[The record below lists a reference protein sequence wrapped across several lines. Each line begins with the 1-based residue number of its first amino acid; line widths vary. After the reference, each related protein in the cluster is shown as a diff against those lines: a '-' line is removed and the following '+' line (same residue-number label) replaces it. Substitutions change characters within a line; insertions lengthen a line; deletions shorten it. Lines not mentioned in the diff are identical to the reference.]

1 MEFRWFVQT
10 NTTLFLV
17 FTPKPRYE
25 ESFESMDNST
35 FANRWNLDEIES
47 NYQTWLKEP
56 ASLDSRW
63 QIFFEGFQLGYEGNG
78 HQPTR
83 THSDSAEP
91 EVGDYSIEK
100 HARLYGA
107 IYAYRDI
114 GHTQGTF
121 DPLKDEIPENPRL
134 SLDRLGFEPKD
145 LGEVHFTGNYLG
157 GVRMTM
163 KDILDRLKKT
173 YCGNV
178 GVEYL
183 HLQATDKRRWIQSKI
198 EPNDNQPSF
207 SHDEKLRILRKI
219 IQAEEFENF
228 LHTRYVGQKRF
239 SLEGGET
246 LITALDSIFQKCPD
260 EGVEEIVMGM
270 AHRGRLNV
278 LANVM
283 GKSPEFIFREF
294 SENFVPDGAHGSG
307 DVKYHL
313 GYESVRTTS
322 SGQQVV
328 IHLSSNPSHLEAVN
342 GVVEGKARARQR
354 LRGDSDRKR
363 VLPILVHGDAA
374 MAGQGVV
381 AEVFNFSKLPGYRT
395 GGTVHVVVN
404 NQIGFTTD
412 PTDARSSLYCTD
424 VAKIVE
430 APIFHVNGNDPLAVA
445 MVAELALAYR
455 QKFGED
461 VVIDVN
467 CYRKHGHNEADD
479 PAFTQPILYQRI
491 KKMPQVSELLT
502 EKMIKEGDVTLE
514 ESEEIHKRLRRHLD
528 ASLEKVRTVKKS
540 STFEGS
546 VAVHQIAYDFAPVQT
561 AVKKKELEKV
571 AQALTTCPRG
581 FNLNSKIKRQ
591 IETKAKNFKSG
602 RGIDWALAEQLAFGS
617 LMLEGTPV
625 RLSGQDSERGTFSHR
640 HAVWYDSEDRTRYVP
655 LLEME
660 DRQGKFCVYNS
671 LLSEAAVLAFDYGYS
686 LDYPRMLA
694 IWEAQFGDFVNG
706 AQVIIDQ
713 FIMSAEDKWG
723 SVSDLVMLLPHG
735 FEGQGPEHSSARL
748 ERFLQGCAEDNVVVV
763 NLSTPAQYF
772 HALRRQKRKEYA
784 KPLIV
789 MAPKSLLRHKLCV
802 SELKEFTS
810 GGFQEFI
817 TDPTPPKSPSTL
829 VLCSGKVYYD
839 LMEAREVIRSPKAAI
854 VRVEQFYPFHEEKF
868 KEVLGPFAKTK
879 RLVWCQEEPKNMGA
893 WNFLAPL
900 IEESLGRRPEF
911 VGRSAT
917 ASPATGSLTL
927 HKREQSEL
935 IASALGQT
943 IPTSNK

>member
-1 MEFRWFVQT
+1 MK
-10 NTTLFLV
+10 N
-17 FTPKPRYE
+17 P
-25 ESFESMDNST
+25 SFAT
-35 FANRWNLDEIES
+35 RWNVDEIEE
-47 NYQTWLKEP
+47 NYLRWLKAPSEMEP
-56 ASLDSRW
+56 EW
-63 QIFFEGFQLGYEGNG
+63 QYFFEGFHLGYGENSVVVSETQAPAMDAG
-78 HQPTR
+78 H
-83 THSDSAEP
+83 S
-91 EVGDYSIEK
+91 SIEK

-107 IYAYRDI
+107 IYAFRDI
-114 GHTQGTF
+114 GHTQASF
-121 DPLKDEIPENPRL
+121 DPLEPEVEENPRL
-134 SLDRLGFEPKD
+134 SLKRLGFEPSD
-145 LGEVHFTGNYLG
+145 LSEIHFTGNYLG
-157 GVRMTM
+157 GVRMSIGE
-163 KDILDRLKKT
+163 ILDRLKRT
-173 YCGNV
+173 YCENV

-183 HLQATDKRRWIQSKI
+183 HIQATEKRRWIQSRI
-198 EPNDNQPSF
+198 EPTDNRPAF
-207 SHDEKLRILRKI
+207 SHDEKVRILRKI
-219 IQAEEFENF
+219 LQAEEFENF

-239 SLEGGET
+239 SLEGGES

-283 GKSPEFIFREF
+283 GKSHEFIFREF

-322 SGQQVV
+322 NGQQVV
-328 IHLSSNPSHLEAVN
+328 IHLSPNPSHLEAVN

-354 LRGDSDRKR
+354 LRGDSERKR

-404 NQIGFTTD
+404 NQIGFTTS

-424 VAKIVE
+424 VAKAIE
-430 APIFHVNGNDPLAVA
+430 APIFHVNGNDPLSVA
-445 MVAELALAYR
+445 MVAEIALAYR

-479 PAFTQPILYQRI
+479 PAFTQPLLYRKI
-491 KKMPQVSELLT
+491 REMPSISALF
-502 EKMIKEGDVTLE
+502 
-514 ESEEIHKRLRRHLD
+514 SEELVKAGELTKEECGEIQKGLRRHLD
-528 ASLEKVRTVKKS
+528 ASLEKVKTVKKS

-546 VAVHQIAYDFAPVQT
+546 VAVHQIPFDFSPVET
-561 AVKKKELEKV
+561 AVPKKDLDKV
-571 AQALTTCPRG
+571 IMALSTCPEG
-581 FNLNSKIKRQ
+581 FNLNPKIKRQ
-591 IETKAKNFKSG
+591 VDAKAKNYKSG
-602 RGIDWALAEQLAFGS
+602 QGIDWGLAELLAFGS

-640 HAVWYDSEDRTRYVP
+640 HAAWYDSKDRSRYVP
-655 LLEME
+655 LLNME

-686 LDYPRMLA
+686 LDYPSMLA
-694 IWEAQFGDFVNG
+694 IWEAQFGDFANG

-723 SVSDLVMLLPHG
+723 AVSDLVLLLPHG

-748 ERFLQGCAEDNVVVV
+748 ERFLQGCAEDNVVVA

-772 HALRRQKRKEYA
+772 HALRRQKKKEFA
-784 KPLIV
+784 KPLII
-789 MAPKSLLRHKLCV
+789 MSPKSLLRHKQCV
-802 SELKEFTS
+802 SELKELTKATFE
-810 GGFQEFI
+810 EFI
-817 TDPTPPKSPSTL
+817 PDPAPPARPDTL
-829 VLCSGKVYYD
+829 VMCSGKVYYD
-839 LMEAREVIRSPKAAI
+839 LLEAREGIRSPKASI
-854 VRVEQFYPFHEEKF
+854 LRVEQFYPFNNEKF
-868 KEVLGPFAKTK
+868 EALTKPFAKAK
-879 RLVWCQEEPKNMGA
+879 RVVWCQEEPENMGA
-893 WNFLAPL
+893 WSFLAPL
-900 IEESLGRRPEF
+900 LEEGLGRKPEY
-911 VGRSAT
+911 VGRTAT

-927 HKREQSEL
+927 HKMEQAEL
-935 IASALGQT
+935 VAQALGAEMDKE
-943 IPTSNK
+943 TS

>member
-1 MEFRWFVQT
+1 MKKKSE
-10 NTTLFLV
+10 
-17 FTPKPRYE
+17 
-25 ESFESMDNST
+25 
-35 FANRWNLDEIES
+35 
-47 NYQTWLKEP
+47 
-56 ASLDSRW
+56 
-63 QIFFEGFQLGYEGNG
+63 FFE
-78 HQPTR
+78 
-83 THSDSAEP
+83 
-91 EVGDYSIEK
+91 
-100 HARLYGA
+100 
-107 IYAYRDI
+107 
-114 GHTQGTF
+114 
-121 DPLKDEIPENPRL
+121 
-134 SLDRLGFEPKD
+134 
-145 LGEVHFTGNYLG
+145 
-157 GVRMTM
+157 
-163 KDILDRLKKT
+163 
-173 YCGNV
+173 
-178 GVEYL
+178 
-183 HLQATDKRRWIQSKI
+183 
-198 EPNDNQPSF
+198 
-207 SHDEKLRILRKI
+207 KI

-260 EGVEEIVMGM
+260 DGVEEIVIGM

-283 GKSPEFIFREF
+283 GKSHEFIFREF

-328 IHLSSNPSHLEAVN
+328 IHLSPNPSHLEAVN

-354 LRGDSDRKR
+354 LRGDTQRKR
-363 VLPILVHGDAA
+363 VLPILIHGDAA
-374 MAGQGVV
+374 MAGQGIV

-395 GGTVHVVVN
+395 GGTIHIVVN

-424 VAKIVE
+424 VAKAIE

-479 PAFTQPILYQRI
+479 PAFTQPLLYKKIKSMPSISSILSDQLVENGEL
-491 KKMPQVSELLT
+491 KK
-502 EKMIKEGDVTLE
+502 E
-514 ESEEIHKRLRRHLD
+514 ESKEIHQRLRRQLD

-546 VAVHQIAYDFAPVQT
+546 MAIRQIPYDFSPVDT
-561 AVKKKELEKV
+561 SVPLPELKKV
-571 AQALTTCPRG
+571 MQALSSWPEE
-581 FNLNSKIKRQ
+581 FNLNPKIERQ
-591 IETKAKNFKSG
+591 VKQKAESFKSKQ
-602 RGIDWALAEQLAFGS
+602 GIDWGLAEQLAFGS

-640 HAVWYDSEDRTRYVP
+640 HAVWYDSKDRTRYVP
-655 LLEME
+655 LLNME
-660 DRQGKFCVYNS
+660 DRQGQFCVYNS

-686 LDYPRMLA
+686 LDYPSMLA
-694 IWEAQFGDFVNG
+694 IWEAQFGDFANG

-723 SVSDLVMLLPHG
+723 AVSDLVLLLPHG

-748 ERFLQGCAEDNVVVV
+748 ERFLQGCAEDNVVVA

-772 HALRRQKRKEYA
+772 HALRRQKKKEYA
-784 KPLIV
+784 KPMIL
-789 MAPKSLLRHKLCV
+789 MSPKSLLRHKSCISTIKDL
-802 SELKEFTS
+802 TS
-810 GGFQEFI
+810 GEFQDFI
-817 TDPTPPKSPSTL
+817 PDATPARNTDTL
-829 VLCSGKVYYD
+829 ILCSGKVFYD
-839 LMEAREVIRSPKAAI
+839 LIEARESIRTSRSTI
-854 VRVEQFYPFHEEKF
+854 LRVEQFYPFNKSKF
-868 KEVLGPFAKTK
+868 LEIIQPYSNAK
-879 RLVWCQEEPKNMGA
+879 RIVWCQEEPKNMGA
-893 WNFLAPL
+893 WNFLSPIFEDL
-900 IEESLGRRPEF
+900 LNQKVEY
-911 VGRSAT
+911 VGRSST

-927 HKREQSEL
+927 HKREQTEL
-935 IASALGQT
+935 VSNALGQSD
-943 IPTSNK
+943 PQN

>member
-1 MEFRWFVQT
+1 ME
-10 NTTLFLV
+10 NL
-17 FTPKPRYE
+17 
-25 ESFESMDNST
+25 N
-35 FANRWNLDEIES
+35 FATRWNIDEVDA
-47 NYQTWLKEP
+47 NYIKWLKEP
-56 ASLDSRW
+56 SSLDSSWR
-63 QIFFEGFQLGYEGNG
+63 IFFEGFHLGSDRQESPVDHGI
-78 HQPTR
+78 QPETDKK
-83 THSDSAEP
+83 SPLPSNEDA
-91 EVGDYSIEK
+91 IEK

-107 IYAYRDI
+107 IYSYRDI

-121 DPLKDEIPENPRL
+121 DPIKEEVEENPRL
-134 SLDRLGFEPKD
+134 SMARLGFDPAD
-145 LGEVHFTGNYLG
+145 LKEVHFTGNYLG
-157 GVRMTM
+157 GVRMQ
-163 KDILDRLKKT
+163 IGEVFDRLKKT

-183 HLQATDKRRWIQSKI
+183 HLQATEKRRWIQSKI
-198 EPNDNQPSF
+198 EPNDNQPNF

-239 SLEGGET
+239 SLEGGES

-283 GKSPEFIFREF
+283 GKSHEFIFREF

-313 GYESVRTTS
+313 GYESARTTS

-328 IHLSSNPSHLEAVN
+328 IHLSPNPSHLEAVN

-354 LRGDSDRKR
+354 LRGDTERRR
-363 VLPILVHGDAA
+363 VLPILIHGDAA

-424 VAKIVE
+424 VAKIIE

-455 QKFGED
+455 QKFQED
-461 VVIDVN
+461 VVIDIN

-491 KKMPQVSELLT
+491 KQMSPISSILT
-502 EKMIKEGDVTLE
+502 DQLVKDGDLDQKESDD
-514 ESEEIHKRLRRHLD
+514 IHKRLRRQLD
-528 ASLEKVRTVKKS
+528 ATLEKVKTIKKS

-546 VAVHQIAYDFAPVQT
+546 VAIRQIPYDFAPVET
-561 AVKKKELEKV
+561 AVARKDLEKV
-571 AQALTTCPRG
+571 AGALTHFPDG
-581 FNLNSKIKRQ
+581 FNLNPKIKRQ

-602 RGIDWALAEQLAFGS
+602 RGIDWAMAEQLAFGS
-617 LMLEGTPV
+617 LLLEGTAV

-640 HAVWYDSEDRTRYVP
+640 HAAWYDSKDRTRYVP

-660 DRQGKFCVYNS
+660 DRKGKFCVYNS

-686 LDYPRMLA
+686 LDYPSMLS

-713 FIMSAEDKWG
+713 FIMSGEDKWG
-723 SVSDLVMLLPHG
+723 AVSDLVLLLPHG

-748 ERFLQGCAEDNVVVV
+748 ERFLQGCAEDNVTVA
-763 NLSTPAQYF
+763 NISTPAQYF
-772 HALRRQKRKEYA
+772 HALRRQKIKEYA

-802 SELKEFTS
+802 SDLKDFTH
-810 GGFQEFI
+810 GKFEEFI
-817 TDPTPPKSPSTL
+817 PDPTPPKSPHTL

-839 LMEAREVIRSPKAAI
+839 LLEAREAIRSPKASI
-854 VRVEQFYPFHEEKF
+854 MRVEQFYPFHADKF
-868 KEVLGPFAKTK
+868 RDLLKPYAKVK
-879 RLVWCQEEPKNMGA
+879 RLVWCQEEPQNMGA
-893 WNFLAPL
+893 WSFLFPI
-900 IEESLGRRPEF
+900 IEEVIGRRPDF
-911 VGRSAT
+911 VGRKAT

-927 HKREQSEL
+927 HKREQAEL
-935 IASALGQT
+935 IADALGEASVQS
-943 IPTSNK
+943 I

>member
-1 MEFRWFVQT
+1 ME
-10 NTTLFLV
+10 
-17 FTPKPRYE
+17 
-25 ESFESMDNST
+25 NSN
-35 FANRWNLDEIES
+35 FATRWNIDEVES
-47 NYQTWLKEP
+47 NYLKWLKEP
-56 ASLDSRW
+56 SSLDASWRT
-63 QIFFEGFQLGYEGNG
+63 FFEGFHLGSDGTASNE
-78 HQPTR
+78 QSLTTE
-83 THSDSAEP
+83 THESLVQTANNNDA
-91 EVGDYSIEK
+91 IEK

-107 IYAYRDI
+107 IYSFRDI

-121 DPLKDEIPENPRL
+121 DPLKEKVEGNPRL
-134 SLDRLGFEPKD
+134 SLDRLGLDPSD
-145 LGEVHFTGNYLG
+145 LNEVHFTGNYLG
-157 GVRMTM
+157 GVRM
-163 KDILDRLKKT
+163 KIGEIFDRLKKT

-183 HLQATDKRRWIQSKI
+183 HLQATEKRRWIQSKI
-198 EPNDNQPSF
+198 EPNDNQPDF
-207 SHDEKLRILRKI
+207 PHDEKLRILRKI
-219 IQAEEFENF
+219 MQAEEFENF

-239 SLEGGET
+239 SLEGGES

-260 EGVEEIVMGM
+260 EGVEEMVMGM

-283 GKSPEFIFREF
+283 GKSHEFIFREF

-322 SGQQVV
+322 NGQQVV
-328 IHLSSNPSHLEAVN
+328 IHLSPNPSHLEAVN
-342 GVVEGKARARQR
+342 GVVEGKTRARQR
-354 LRGDSDRKR
+354 LRGDAQRKR
-363 VLPILVHGDAA
+363 VLPILIHGDAA

-395 GGTVHVVVN
+395 GGTIHVVVN

-424 VAKIVE
+424 VAKIIE

-455 QKFGED
+455 QKFQED

-479 PAFTQPILYQRI
+479 PAFTQPILYKRI
-491 KKMPQVSELLT
+491 KQLPSISSVLTDQLVADGELD
-502 EKMIKEGDVTLE
+502 KKESD
-514 ESEEIHKRLRRHLD
+514 EIHQRLRRQLD
-528 ASLEKVRTVKKS
+528 ASLEKVRTIKKS

-546 VAVHQIAYDFAPVQT
+546 VAIHQIPYDFSPVDT
-561 AVKKKELEKV
+561 SVPKKELEKV
-571 AQALTTCPRG
+571 ADALTKFPKN
-581 FNLNSKIKRQ
+581 FNLNPKIKRQ
-591 IETKAKNFKSG
+591 IEAKSKNFKSG
-602 RGIDWALAEQLAFGS
+602 RGIDWAMAEQLAFGS

-640 HAVWYDSEDRTRYVP
+640 HAAWYDSIDRTRYVP

-660 DRQGKFCVYNS
+660 DRKGKFCVYNS

-686 LDYPRMLA
+686 LDYPSMLS

-713 FIMSAEDKWG
+713 FIMSGEDKWG
-723 SVSDLVMLLPHG
+723 AVSDLVLLLPHG

-748 ERFLQGCAEDNVVVV
+748 ERFLQGCAEDNVVVA
-763 NLSTPAQYF
+763 NITTPAQYF
-772 HALRRQKRKEYA
+772 HALRRQKRKEFA

-789 MAPKSLLRHKLCV
+789 MAPKSLLRHKSCV
-802 SELKEFTS
+802 SDLKEFTNA
-810 GGFQEFI
+810 GFEEFI
-817 TDPTPPKSPSTL
+817 PDPTPPKSPNTL

-839 LMEAREVIRSPKAAI
+839 LVEAREAIRTPKASI
-854 VRVEQFYPFHEEKF
+854 MRVEQFYPFNKEKF
-868 KEVLGPFAKTK
+868 TEMLKSFAKVK
-879 RLVWCQEEPKNMGA
+879 RLVWCQEEPQNMGA
-893 WNFLAPL
+893 WSFLAPV
-900 IEESLGRRPEF
+900 IEEAIGRRPEY
-911 VGRSAT
+911 VGRAST

-927 HKREQSEL
+927 HKREQAAL
-935 IASALGQT
+935 VANALGEPSLNIQ
-943 IPTSNK
+943 K

>member
-1 MEFRWFVQT
+1 MIK
-10 NTTLFLV
+10 N
-17 FTPKPRYE
+17 P
-25 ESFESMDNST
+25 T
-35 FANRWNLDEIES
+35 FASRWNVDEIDRQ
-47 NYQTWLKEP
+47 YALW
-56 ASLDSRW
+56 LDSPSSVSTEW
-63 QIFFEGFQLGYEGNG
+63 QYFFEGFHLGSEHDGL
-78 HQPTR
+78 PDR
-83 THSDSAEP
+83 DDAPSPIASPDR
-91 EVGDYSIEK
+91 EVGEK

-107 IYAYRDI
+107 IYSFRDI

-121 DPLKDEIPENPRL
+121 DPLSDEIKENPRL
-134 SLDRLGFEPKD
+134 SLERLGFDPND
-145 LGEVHFTGNYLG
+145 LNEVHFTGNYLG
-157 GVRMTM
+157 GVRMSIGE
-163 KDILDRLKKT
+163 ILDRLKKT
-173 YCGNV
+173 YCGNI

-183 HLQATDKRRWIQSKI
+183 HLQTTEKRRWIQSKI
-198 EPNDNQPSF
+198 EPKMNVPSF
-207 SHDEKLRILRKI
+207 NHDEKLRILRKI

-283 GKSPEFIFREF
+283 GKSHEFIFREF

-328 IHLSSNPSHLEAVN
+328 IHLSPNPSHLEAVN
-342 GVVEGKARARQR
+342 GVVEGKVRARQR
-354 LRGDSDRKR
+354 LRGDKDRSR
-363 VLPILVHGDAA
+363 VLPILIHGDAA

-381 AEVFNFSKLPGYRT
+381 SEVFNFSKLPGYRT

-412 PTDARSSLYCTD
+412 PTEARSSLYCTD
-424 VAKIVE
+424 VAKVIE

-445 MVAELALAYR
+445 MVAEIALEYR
-455 QKFGED
+455 QKFRED

-479 PAFTQPILYQRI
+479 PAFTQPLLYKKI
-491 KKMPQVSELLT
+491 KAMPGISNVFSKELVSA
-502 EKMIKEGDVTLE
+502 GDLNQE
-514 ESEEIHKRLRRHLD
+514 ECDEIHKRLRRHLD
-528 ASLEKVRTVKKS
+528 ASLEKVKTVKKS

-546 VAVHQIAYDFAPVQT
+546 VAVKQIPYDFTPVST
-561 AVKKKELEKV
+561 AVEKKDLEKV
-571 AQALTTCPRG
+571 VRALSTCPEG
-581 FNLNSKIKRQ
+581 FNLNPKIKRQ
-591 IETKAKNFKSG
+591 VDAKAKNFKSG
-602 RGIDWALAEQLAFGS
+602 LGIDWGFAELLAFGS
-617 LMLEGTPV
+617 LMLDGTPI

-640 HAVWYDSEDRTRYVP
+640 HAVWYDSKDRTRYVP
-655 LLEME
+655 LLNME
-660 DRQGKFCVYNS
+660 DRQGQFCVYNS

-686 LDYPRMLA
+686 LDYPSMLS

-723 SVSDLVMLLPHG
+723 AVSDIVLLLPHG

-748 ERFLQGCAEDNVVVV
+748 ERFLQGCAEDNIVVA

-772 HALRRQKRKEYA
+772 HALRRQKKKEYA
-784 KPLIV
+784 KPLVI
-789 MAPKSLLRHKLCV
+789 MAPKSLLRNKLCI
-802 SELKEFTS
+802 SEVKDLVKGSFEEFLP
-810 GGFQEFI
+810 
-817 TDPTPPKSPSTL
+817 DPTPAKKTENL
-829 VLCSGKVYYD
+829 ILCSGKVYYD
-839 LMEAREVIRSPKAAI
+839 LLEAREGIRNSKSTI
-854 VRVEQFYPFHEEKF
+854 IRVEQFYPFDKAKF
-868 KEVLGPFAKTK
+868 QEVVAPYAKAK
-879 RLVWCQEEPKNMGA
+879 RIVWCQEEPYNMGA
-893 WNFLAPL
+893 WNFLFP
-900 IEESLGRRPEF
+900 IFEEMLGRRPYF
-911 VGRSAT
+911 AGRTAT

-927 HKREQSEL
+927 HKIEQ
-935 IASALGQT
+935 AALVADALDQT
-943 IPTSNK
+943 QTPHT

>member
-1 MEFRWFVQT
+1 MQIG
-10 NTTLFLV
+10 
-17 FTPKPRYE
+17 
-25 ESFESMDNST
+25 
-35 FANRWNLDEIES
+35 EI
-47 NYQTWLKEP
+47 
-56 ASLDSRW
+56 
-63 QIFFEGFQLGYEGNG
+63 F
-78 HQPTR
+78 
-83 THSDSAEP
+83 
-91 EVGDYSIEK
+91 
-100 HARLYGA
+100 
-107 IYAYRDI
+107 
-114 GHTQGTF
+114 
-121 DPLKDEIPENPRL
+121 
-134 SLDRLGFEPKD
+134 
-145 LGEVHFTGNYLG
+145 
-157 GVRMTM
+157 
-163 KDILDRLKKT
+163 DRLKKT

-183 HLQATDKRRWIQSKI
+183 HLQATEKRRWIQSKI
-198 EPNDNQPSF
+198 EPNNNQPNF

-239 SLEGGET
+239 SLEGGES

-283 GKSPEFIFREF
+283 GKSHEFIFREF

-313 GYESVRTTS
+313 GYESARTTS

-328 IHLSSNPSHLEAVN
+328 IHLSPNPSHLEAVN

-354 LRGDSDRKR
+354 LRGDVERRR
-363 VLPILVHGDAA
+363 VLPILIHGDAA

-424 VAKIVE
+424 VAKIIE

-455 QKFGED
+455 QKFQED
-461 VVIDVN
+461 VVIDIN

-479 PAFTQPILYQRI
+479 PAFTQPILYKRI
-491 KKMPQVSELLT
+491 KQMSPISSILADQLVKDGDLDQ
-502 EKMIKEGDVTLE
+502 KESD
-514 ESEEIHKRLRRHLD
+514 EIHKQLRRQLD
-528 ASLEKVRTVKKS
+528 ATLEKVKTIKKS

-546 VAVHQIAYDFAPVQT
+546 VAIRQIPYDFAPVET
-561 AVKKKELEKV
+561 AVAKKDLDKV
-571 AQALTTCPRG
+571 AGALTHFPDG
-581 FNLNSKIKRQ
+581 FNLNPKIKRQ

-602 RGIDWALAEQLAFGS
+602 RGIDWAMAEQLAFGS
-617 LMLEGTPV
+617 LLLEGTAV

-640 HAVWYDSEDRTRYVP
+640 HAAWYDSKDRTRYVP

-660 DRQGKFCVYNS
+660 DRKGKFCVYNS

-686 LDYPRMLA
+686 LDYPSMLS

-713 FIMSAEDKWG
+713 FIMSGEDKWG
-723 SVSDLVMLLPHG
+723 AVSDLVLLLPHG

-748 ERFLQGCAEDNVVVV
+748 ERFLQGCAEDNVTVA
-763 NLSTPAQYF
+763 NISTPAQYF
-772 HALRRQKRKEYA
+772 HALRRQKIKEYA

-802 SELKEFTS
+802 SELKEFTH
-810 GGFQEFI
+810 GKFEEFI
-817 TDPTPPKSPSTL
+817 PDPTPPKSPHTL

-839 LMEAREVIRSPKAAI
+839 LLEAREAIRSPKASI
-854 VRVEQFYPFHEEKF
+854 MRVEQFYPFHADKF
-868 KEVLGPFAKTK
+868 AI
-879 RLVWCQEEPKNMGA
+879 C
-893 WNFLAPL
+893 
-900 IEESLGRRPEF
+900 S
-911 VGRSAT
+911 
-917 ASPATGSLTL
+917 SPMP
-927 HKREQSEL
+927 R
-935 IASALGQT
+935 
-943 IPTSNK
+943 

>member
-1 MEFRWFVQT
+1 M
-10 NTTLFLV
+10 NN
-17 FTPKPRYE
+17 P
-25 ESFESMDNST
+25 SFAT
-35 FANRWNLDEIES
+35 RWNVDEIES
-47 NYQTWLKEP
+47 NYLKWLKAPSE
-56 ASLDSRW
+56 LDPNW
-63 QIFFEGFQLGYEGNG
+63 QYFFEGFHLGSENG
-78 HQPTR
+78 SGAVPAETVPSVNA
-83 THSDSAEP
+83 SDS
-91 EVGDYSIEK
+91 GIEK

-107 IYAYRDI
+107 IYAFRDI

-121 DPLKDEIPENPRL
+121 DPLESEIKGNPRL
-134 SLDRLGFEPKD
+134 SLKRLGFDTSDMTEI
-145 LGEVHFTGNYLG
+145 HFTGNYLG
-157 GVRMTM
+157 GVRMSVGEVF
-163 KDILDRLKKT
+163 DRLKRT

-183 HLQATDKRRWIQSKI
+183 HIQETEKRRWIQSKI
-198 EPNDNQPSF
+198 EPNDNLPSF
-207 SHDEKLRILRKI
+207 SRDEKLRILNKI
-219 IQAEEFENF
+219 VQAEEFENF

-246 LITALDSIFQKCPD
+246 LITALDSIFQKAPD

-283 GKSPEFIFREF
+283 GKSHEFIFREF

-328 IHLSSNPSHLEAVN
+328 IHLSPNPSHLEAVN
-342 GVVEGKARARQR
+342 GVVEGKTRARQR
-354 LRGDSDRKR
+354 LRGDKERKR

-424 VAKIVE
+424 VAKAIGS
-430 APIFHVNGNDPLAVA
+430 PIFHVNGNDPLAVA
-445 MVAELALAYR
+445 MVAETALAYR

-479 PAFTQPILYQRI
+479 PAFTQPILYR
-491 KKMPQVSELLT
+491 K
-502 EKMIKEGDVTLE
+502 IKEMPCISDILSKKLVKEGELNKE
-514 ESEEIHKRLRRHLD
+514 ESVEIHQRLRRQLD
-528 ASLEKVRTVKKS
+528 ASLEKVKTVKKS

-546 VAVHQIAYDFAPVQT
+546 VAVKQIPYDFTDVET
-561 AVKKKELEKV
+561 AVPRKDLDKV
-571 AQALTTCPRG
+571 LKALSTCPEN
-581 FNLNSKIKRQ
+581 FNLNHKIKRQ
-591 IETKAKNFKSG
+591 VDAKAKNYKAG
-602 RGIDWALAEQLAFGS
+602 QGIDWGLAELLAFGS

-640 HAVWYDSEDRTRYVP
+640 HAAWYDSDDRTRYVP
-655 LLEME
+655 LLNME
-660 DRQGKFCVYNS
+660 DRQGQFCVYNS

-686 LDYPRMLA
+686 LDYPSMLA
-694 IWEAQFGDFVNG
+694 IWEAQFGDFANG

-723 SVSDLVMLLPHG
+723 AVSDLVLLLPHG

-748 ERFLQGCAEDNVVVV
+748 ERFLQGCAEDNVVVG
-763 NLSTPAQYF
+763 NLTTPAQYF
-772 HALRRQKRKEYA
+772 HALRRQKKKEFA
-784 KPLIV
+784 KPLIL
-789 MAPKSLLRHKLCV
+789 MAPKSLLRHKSCV
-802 SELKEFTS
+802 SELKELTKGRFE
-810 GGFQEFI
+810 EFLPDPVPATR
-817 TDPTPPKSPSTL
+817 TDTL

-839 LMEAREVIRSPKAAI
+839 LIEAREAIRTPKASI
-854 VRVEQFYPFHEEKF
+854 IRVEQFYPFNKEKF
-868 KEVLGPFAKTK
+868 AKVIEPYAK
-879 RLVWCQEEPKNMGA
+879 AKKVVWCQEEPENMGA
-893 WNFLAPL
+893 WPFLAPL
-900 IEESLGRRPEF
+900 LEDCLGRKPVY
-911 VGRSAT
+911 VGRTAT

-927 HKREQSEL
+927 HKKEQ
-935 IASALGQT
+935 ASLVADALG
-943 IPTSNK
+943 IPSKEDS

>member
-1 MEFRWFVQT
+1 ME
-10 NTTLFLV
+10 NL
-17 FTPKPRYE
+17 
-25 ESFESMDNST
+25 N
-35 FANRWNLDEIES
+35 FATRWNIDEVES
-47 NYQTWLKEP
+47 NYLKWLKEP
-56 ASLDSRW
+56 SSLDANWRV
-63 QIFFEGFQLGYEGNG
+63 FFEGFHLG
-78 HQPTR
+78 
-83 THSDSAEP
+83 SDGTGSPAISESH
-91 EVGDYSIEK
+91 ESHEHTTESSISDNAIEK

-107 IYAYRDI
+107 IYSFRDI
-114 GHTQGTF
+114 GHTQATF
-121 DPLKDEIPENPRL
+121 DPLKEKIDENPRL
-134 SLDRLGFEPKD
+134 TLERLGFEASD
-145 LGEVHFTGNYLG
+145 LDEVHFTGNYLG
-157 GVRMTM
+157 GVRM
-163 KDILDRLKKT
+163 KVGEIFNRLKRT

-183 HLQATDKRRWIQSKI
+183 HLQSTEKRRWIQSKI
-198 EPNDNQPSF
+198 EPNDNQPAF
-207 SHDEKLRILRKI
+207 PHEEKLRILRKI

-239 SLEGGET
+239 SLEGGES

-283 GKSPEFIFREF
+283 GKSHEFIFREF

-328 IHLSSNPSHLEAVN
+328 IHLSPNPSHLEAVN

-354 LRGDSDRKR
+354 LRGDAERRR
-363 VLPILVHGDAA
+363 VLPILIHGDAA

-424 VAKIVE
+424 VAKIIE

-445 MVAELALAYR
+445 MVAELALSYR
-455 QKFGED
+455 QKFQED

-479 PAFTQPILYQRI
+479 PAFTQPILYHRI
-491 KKMPQVSELLT
+491 KQMSSISNILADQLVKD
-502 EKMIKEGDVTLE
+502 GDLNRE
-514 ESEEIHKRLRRHLD
+514 ESDEIHKRLRRQLD

-540 STFEGS
+540 STFDGS
-546 VAVHQIAYDFAPVQT
+546 VAIHQIPFDFAPVET
-561 AVKKKELEKV
+561 AVSKKELEKV
-571 AQALTTCPRG
+571 ARALTNFPDG
-581 FNLNSKIKRQ
+581 FNLNPKIKRQ
-591 IETKAKNFKSG
+591 IEGKAKNFKSG
-602 RGIDWALAEQLAFGS
+602 RGIDWGMAEQLAFGS

-640 HAVWYDSEDRTRYVP
+640 HTAWYDSKDRTRYVP

-660 DRQGKFCVYNS
+660 DRKGKFCVYNS

-686 LDYPRMLA
+686 LDYPSMLA
-694 IWEAQFGDFVNG
+694 IWEAQFGDFANG

-713 FIMSAEDKWG
+713 FIMSGEDKWG
-723 SVSDLVMLLPHG
+723 AVSDLVLLLPHG

-748 ERFLQGCAEDNVVVV
+748 ERFLQGCAEDNVVVA

-772 HALRRQKRKEYA
+772 HALRRQKRKEFA

-802 SELKEFTS
+802 SELKEFTD
-810 GGFQEFI
+810 GFFEEFI
-817 TDPTPPKSPSTL
+817 PDPTPPKNPHTL

-839 LMEAREVIRSPKAAI
+839 LIEAREAIRTPKASI
-854 VRVEQFYPFHEEKF
+854 VRVEQFYPFNADKF
-868 KEVLGPFAKTK
+868 REILKPFSKVK

-893 WNFLAPL
+893 WSFLAPV
-900 IEESLGRRPEF
+900 IEEAIGKKPDYAGRTP
-911 VGRSAT
+911 T

-927 HKREQSEL
+927 HKREQLAL
-935 IASALGQT
+935 IADALGEPSLQVK
-943 IPTSNK
+943 N

>member
-1 MEFRWFVQT
+1 
-10 NTTLFLV
+10 
-17 FTPKPRYE
+17 
-25 ESFESMDNST
+25 MDNPK
-35 FANRWNLDEIES
+35 FATRWNLDQIES
-47 NYQTWLKEP
+47 NYDKWLLSP
-56 ASLDSRW
+56 SSVDSNW
-63 QIFFEGFQLGYEGNG
+63 QYFFEGFHLGNNG
-78 HQPTR
+78 DTMLSKPSR
-83 THSDSAEP
+83 ESNESP
-91 EVGDYSIEK
+91 EDSIEK

-107 IYAYRDI
+107 IYAFRDI
-114 GHTQGTF
+114 GHTQGRF
-121 DPLKDEIPENPRL
+121 DPLRSEIEENPRL
-134 SLDRLGFEPKD
+134 SMERLGFNSSDMDEI
-145 LGEVHFTGNYLG
+145 HFTGNYLG
-157 GVRMTM
+157 GMR
-163 KDILDRLKKT
+163 ISIGEIFDRLKTT

-183 HLQATDKRRWIQSKI
+183 HIQATDKRRWIQSKI
-198 EPNDNQPSF
+198 EPTLNQPSF

-219 IQAEEFENF
+219 VQAEEFENF

-283 GKSPEFIFREF
+283 GKSHEFIFREF

-313 GYESVRTTS
+313 GYESIRTTS

-328 IHLSSNPSHLEAVN
+328 IHLSPNPSHLEAVN

-354 LRGDSDRKR
+354 LRGDSERKR
-363 VLPILVHGDAA
+363 VLPILVHGDAS

-381 AEVFNFSKLPGYRT
+381 AEVFNFSKLAGYRT

-412 PTDARSSLYCTD
+412 PTEARSSLYCTD
-424 VAKIVE
+424 VAKAIE

-455 QKFGED
+455 QKFSED
-461 VVIDVN
+461 VVIDIN

-479 PAFTQPILYQRI
+479 PAFTQPLLYQKI
-491 KKMPQVSELLT
+491 KAMPSISSILSDRLVKDGEL
-502 EKMIKEGDVTLE
+502 KQE
-514 ESEEIHKRLRRHLD
+514 ESDEIHQRLRRHLD

-546 VAVHQIAYDFAPVQT
+546 MAVHQIPYDFSKVDT
-561 AVKKKELEKV
+561 AVPKKELEKV
-571 AQALTTCPRG
+571 MRALSTWPND
-581 FNLNSKIKRQ
+581 FNLNPKIKRQ
-591 IETKAKNFKSG
+591 VENKAKSFKAG
-602 RGIDWALAEQLAFGS
+602 HGIEWGLAEQLAFGS

-640 HAVWYDSEDRTRYVP
+640 HAAWYDFKDRTRYVP
-655 LLEME
+655 LLNME
-660 DRQGKFCVYNS
+660 DRQGQFCVYNS

-686 LDYPRMLA
+686 LDYPSMLS
-694 IWEAQFGDFVNG
+694 IWEAQFGDFANG

-723 SVSDLVMLLPHG
+723 AVSDLVMLLPHG

-748 ERFLQGCAEDNVVVV
+748 ERFLQGCAEDNAVVA
-763 NLSTPAQYF
+763 NLTTPAQYF
-772 HALRRQKRKEYA
+772 HALRRQKKKEYA
-784 KPLIV
+784 KPLVI
-789 MAPKSLLRHKLCV
+789 MSPKSLLRHKSCV
-802 SELKEFTS
+802 SELKDFTNSSFEEFLL
-810 GGFQEFI
+810 
-817 TDPTPPKSPSTL
+817 DPAPPKKVETL
-829 VLCSGKVYYD
+829 VLCSGKIYYD
-839 LMEAREVIRSPKAAI
+839 LIETRESYRSPKASI
-854 VRVEQFYPFHEEKF
+854 MRIEQFYPFNREKF
-868 KEVLGPFAKTK
+868 TSLILPFEKTK
-879 RLVWCQEEPKNMGA
+879 RIVWCQEEPKNMGA
-893 WNFLAPL
+893 WSFLSPL
-900 IEESLGRRPEF
+900 LEESFGRRIEF
-911 VGRSAT
+911 IGRTAT

-927 HKREQSEL
+927 HKREQAE
-935 IASALGQT
+935 IITQALGQSNS
-943 IPTSNK
+943 PTKR

>member
-1 MEFRWFVQT
+1 ME
-10 NTTLFLV
+10 NL
-17 FTPKPRYE
+17 
-25 ESFESMDNST
+25 N
-35 FANRWNLDEIES
+35 FATRWNIDEVES
-47 NYQTWLKEP
+47 NYLKWLKEP
-56 ASLDSRW
+56 SSLDPTWRV
-63 QIFFEGFQLGYEGNG
+63 FFEGFHLGADGAGN
-78 HQPTR
+78 HNISTTPAKVETPAQTA
-83 THSDSAEP
+83 TNHDA
-91 EVGDYSIEK
+91 IEK

-107 IYAYRDI
+107 IYSFRDI

-121 DPLKDEIPENPRL
+121 DPLKVEVEENPRL
-134 SLDRLGFEPKD
+134 SLDRLGFEKAD
-145 LGEVHFTGNYLG
+145 LEEVHFTGNYLG
-157 GVRMTM
+157 GARM
-163 KDILDRLKKT
+163 KVGEILERLKKT

-183 HLQATDKRRWIQSKI
+183 HLQATEKRRWIQSKI
-198 EPNDNQPSF
+198 EPNDNQPDF
-207 SHDEKLRILRKI
+207 PHDEKLRILRKI

-239 SLEGGET
+239 SLEGGES

-283 GKSPEFIFREF
+283 GKSHEFIFREF

-322 SGQQVV
+322 NGQQVV
-328 IHLSSNPSHLEAVN
+328 IHLSPNPSHLEAVN
-342 GVVEGKARARQR
+342 GVVEGKTRARQR
-354 LRGDSDRKR
+354 LRGDAERRR
-363 VLPILVHGDAA
+363 VLPILIHGDAA

-395 GGTVHVVVN
+395 GGTIHVVVN

-424 VAKIVE
+424 VAKIIE

-455 QKFGED
+455 QKFQED

-479 PAFTQPILYQRI
+479 PAFTQPILYHRI
-491 KKMPQVSELLT
+491 KQMPSISSVLSNQLVGDGEL
-502 EKMIKEGDVTLE
+502 EKQ
-514 ESEEIHKRLRRHLD
+514 ESEEIHKRLRRQLD
-528 ASLEKVRTVKKS
+528 ATLEKVRTIKKS
-540 STFEGS
+540 STFDGS
-546 VAVHQIAYDFAPVQT
+546 VAIHQIPYDFSSVET
-561 AVKKKELEKV
+561 AVPKKELEKV
-571 AQALTTCPRG
+571 AHALTRFPDN
-581 FNLNSKIKRQ
+581 FNLNPKIKRQ
-591 IETKAKNFKSG
+591 IEAKAKNFKSG
-602 RGIDWALAEQLAFGS
+602 RGIDWAMAEQLAFGS

-640 HAVWYDSEDRTRYVP
+640 HAAWYDSKDRRRYVP

-660 DRQGKFCVYNS
+660 DRKGKFCVYNS

-686 LDYPRMLA
+686 LDYPRMLS

-713 FIMSAEDKWG
+713 FIMSGEDKWG
-723 SVSDLVMLLPHG
+723 AVSDLVLLLPHG

-748 ERFLQGCAEDNVVVV
+748 ERFLQGCAEDNVVVA
-763 NLSTPAQYF
+763 NITTPAQYF
-772 HALRRQKRKEYA
+772 HALRRQKRKEFA

-789 MAPKSLLRHKLCV
+789 MAPKSLLRHKSCV
-802 SELKEFTS
+802 SDLKEFTNA
-810 GGFQEFI
+810 GFEEFI
-817 TDPTPPKSPSTL
+817 PDPTPPKSPNTL

-839 LMEAREVIRSPKAAI
+839 LLEGREAIRSPKAS
-854 VRVEQFYPFHEEKF
+854 VLRVEQFYPFNAEKF
-868 KEVLGPFAKTK
+868 RQLLKPHSKVK
-879 RLVWCQEEPKNMGA
+879 RLVWCQEEPQNMGA
-893 WNFLAPL
+893 WSFLAPL
-900 IEESLGRRPEF
+900 IEGVIGRKPEY
-911 VGRSAT
+911 VGRTST

-927 HKREQSEL
+927 HKREQAEL
-935 IASALGQT
+935 VANALGEPSLQVE
-943 IPTSNK
+943 K

>member
-1 MEFRWFVQT
+1 ME
-10 NTTLFLV
+10 NL
-17 FTPKPRYE
+17 
-25 ESFESMDNST
+25 N
-35 FANRWNLDEIES
+35 FATRWNVDEVES
-47 NYQTWLKEP
+47 NYLKWLKEP
-56 ASLDSRW
+56 SSLDPTWRV
-63 QIFFEGFQLGYEGNG
+63 FFEGFHLGADGAGN
-78 HQPTR
+78 HNISTTPAKVETPAQTA
-83 THSDSAEP
+83 TNHDA
-91 EVGDYSIEK
+91 IEK

-107 IYAYRDI
+107 IYSFRDI

-121 DPLKDEIPENPRL
+121 DPLKVEVEENPRL
-134 SLDRLGFEPKD
+134 SLDRLGFEKAD
-145 LGEVHFTGNYLG
+145 LEEVHFTGNYLG
-157 GVRMTM
+157 GARM
-163 KDILDRLKKT
+163 KVGEILERLKKT

-183 HLQATDKRRWIQSKI
+183 HLQATEKRRWIQSKI
-198 EPNDNQPSF
+198 EPNDNQPDF
-207 SHDEKLRILRKI
+207 PHDEKLRILRKI

-239 SLEGGET
+239 SLEGGES

-283 GKSPEFIFREF
+283 GKSHEFIFREF

-322 SGQQVV
+322 NGQQVV
-328 IHLSSNPSHLEAVN
+328 IHLSPNPSHLEAVN
-342 GVVEGKARARQR
+342 GVVEGKTRARQR
-354 LRGDSDRKR
+354 LRGDAERRR
-363 VLPILVHGDAA
+363 VLPILIHGDAA

-395 GGTVHVVVN
+395 GGTIHVVVN

-424 VAKIVE
+424 VAKIIE

-455 QKFGED
+455 QKFQED

-479 PAFTQPILYQRI
+479 PAFTQPILYHRI
-491 KKMPQVSELLT
+491 KQMPSISSVLSNQLVGDGEL
-502 EKMIKEGDVTLE
+502 EKQ
-514 ESEEIHKRLRRHLD
+514 ESEEIHKRLRRQLD
-528 ASLEKVRTVKKS
+528 ATLEKVRTIKKS
-540 STFEGS
+540 STFDGS
-546 VAVHQIAYDFAPVQT
+546 VAIHQIPYDFSSVET
-561 AVKKKELEKV
+561 AVPKKELEKV
-571 AQALTTCPRG
+571 AHALTRFPDN
-581 FNLNSKIKRQ
+581 FNLNPKIKRQ
-591 IETKAKNFKSG
+591 IEAKAKNFKSG
-602 RGIDWALAEQLAFGS
+602 RGIDWAMAEQLAFGS

-640 HAVWYDSEDRTRYVP
+640 HAAWYDSKDRRRYVP

-660 DRQGKFCVYNS
+660 DRKGKFCVYNS

-686 LDYPRMLA
+686 LDYPRMLS

-713 FIMSAEDKWG
+713 FIMSGEDKWG
-723 SVSDLVMLLPHG
+723 AVSDLVLLLPHG

-748 ERFLQGCAEDNVVVV
+748 ERFLQGCAEDNVVVA
-763 NLSTPAQYF
+763 NITTPAQYF
-772 HALRRQKRKEYA
+772 HALRRQKRKEFA

-789 MAPKSLLRHKLCV
+789 MAPKSLLRHKSCV
-802 SELKEFTS
+802 SDLKEFTNA
-810 GGFQEFI
+810 GFEEFI
-817 TDPTPPKSPSTL
+817 PDPTPPKSPNTL

-839 LMEAREVIRSPKAAI
+839 LLEGREAIRSPKAS
-854 VRVEQFYPFHEEKF
+854 VLRVEQFYPFNAEKF
-868 KEVLGPFAKTK
+868 RQLLKPHSKVK
-879 RLVWCQEEPKNMGA
+879 RLVWCQEEPQNMGA
-893 WNFLAPL
+893 WSFLAPL
-900 IEESLGRRPEF
+900 IEGVIGRKPEY
-911 VGRSAT
+911 VGRTST

-927 HKREQSEL
+927 HKREQAEL
-935 IASALGQT
+935 VANALGEPSLQVE
-943 IPTSNK
+943 K

>member
-1 MEFRWFVQT
+1 ME
-10 NTTLFLV
+10 
-17 FTPKPRYE
+17 
-25 ESFESMDNST
+25 NSN
-35 FANRWNLDEIES
+35 FATRWNIDEVES
-47 NYQTWLKEP
+47 NYLKWLKEP
-56 ASLDSRW
+56 QTMDANWRL
-63 QIFFEGFQLGYEGNG
+63 FFEGFHLGA
-78 HQPTR
+78 
-83 THSDSAEP
+83 DSQNNESIS
-91 EVGDYSIEK
+91 EVSSFEKSSVEVVDRNDAVEK

-107 IYAYRDI
+107 IYSYRDI

-121 DPLKDEIPENPRL
+121 DPLKEEIVENPRL
-134 SLDRLGFEPKD
+134 SLERLGLDSTDME
-145 LGEVHFTGNYLG
+145 EIHFTGNYLG
-157 GVRMTM
+157 GLRM
-163 KDILDRLKKT
+163 KVGEILERLRKT

-183 HLQATDKRRWIQSKI
+183 HLQATEKRRWIQSKI
-198 EPNDNQPSF
+198 EPNDNQPNF
-207 SHDEKLRILRKI
+207 PHEEKLRILRKI

-239 SLEGGET
+239 SLEGGES

-283 GKSPEFIFREF
+283 GKSHEFIFREF

-322 SGQQVV
+322 SGQQVM
-328 IHLSSNPSHLEAVN
+328 IHLSPNPSHLEAVN

-354 LRGDSDRKR
+354 LRGDSERRR
-363 VLPILVHGDAA
+363 VLPVLIHGDAA

-395 GGTVHVVVN
+395 GGTIHVVVN

-424 VAKIVE
+424 VAKIIE
-430 APIFHVNGNDPLAVA
+430 APIFHVNGNDPMSVA
-445 MVAELALAYR
+445 MVAELALEYR
-455 QKFGED
+455 QKFQED
-461 VVIDVN
+461 VVIDIN

-479 PAFTQPILYQRI
+479 PAFTQPILYQKI
-491 KKMPQVSELLT
+491 KQMPSISATLSDQLVKGGELD
-502 EKMIKEGDVTLE
+502 EK
-514 ESEEIHKRLRRHLD
+514 ESEEIHHRLRRQLD
-528 ASLEKVRTVKKS
+528 ATLEKVRTVKKS

-546 VAVHQIAYDFAPVQT
+546 VAIRQIPYDFSPVNT
-561 AVKKKELEKV
+561 AVPKKALDKV
-571 AQALTTCPRG
+571 AHALTSFPND

-640 HAVWYDSEDRTRYVP
+640 HAAWYDSKDRTRYVP

-660 DRQGKFCVYNS
+660 DRKGKFCVYNS

-686 LDYPRMLA
+686 LDYPSMLA
-694 IWEAQFGDFVNG
+694 IWEAQFGDFANG

-713 FIMSAEDKWG
+713 FIMSGEDKWG
-723 SVSDLVMLLPHG
+723 AVSDLVLLLPHG

-748 ERFLQGCAEDNVVVV
+748 ERFLQGCAEDNVVVA
-763 NLSTPAQYF
+763 NMSTPAQYF
-772 HALRRQKRKEYA
+772 HALRRQKIKEYA

-789 MAPKSLLRHKLCV
+789 MAPKSLLRHKLCI
-802 SELKEFTS
+802 SELKEFTNGS
-810 GGFQEFI
+810 FEEFI
-817 TDPTPPKSPSTL
+817 PDPTPPKNPNTL

-839 LMEAREVIRSPKAAI
+839 LLEGREAVRSPKASI
-854 VRVEQFYPFHEEKF
+854 MRVEQFYPFHADKF
-868 KEVLGPFAKTK
+868 RELFKPFAKVN
-879 RLVWCQEEPKNMGA
+879 RLVWCQEEPQNMGA
-893 WNFLAPL
+893 WSFLAPI
-900 IEESLGRRPEF
+900 IEEVIDRRPEF

-927 HKREQSEL
+927 HKIEQAEL
-935 IASALGQT
+935 IANALGEPSLQ
-943 IPTSNK
+943 IEN

>member
-1 MEFRWFVQT
+1 M
-10 NTTLFLV
+10 NN
-17 FTPKPRYE
+17 P
-25 ESFESMDNST
+25 SFAT
-35 FANRWNLDEIES
+35 RWNVDEIES
-47 NYQTWLKEP
+47 NYLKWLEAP
-56 ASLDSRW
+56 SELDPNW
-63 QIFFEGFQLGYEGNG
+63 QYFFEGFHLGSENG
-78 HQPTR
+78 SGEVPSETVPSVNQ
-83 THSDSAEP
+83 SDS
-91 EVGDYSIEK
+91 GIEK

-107 IYAYRDI
+107 IYAFRDI

-121 DPLKDEIPENPRL
+121 DPLESEIKENPRL
-134 SLDRLGFEPKD
+134 SLKRLGFDTSDMSEI
-145 LGEVHFTGNYLG
+145 HFTGNYLG
-157 GVRMTM
+157 GVRMSVGEVF
-163 KDILDRLKKT
+163 DRLKKT

-183 HLQATDKRRWIQSKI
+183 HIQETEKRRWIQSKI
-198 EPNDNQPSF
+198 EPNNNIPSF
-207 SHDEKLRILRKI
+207 SRDEKLRILNKI
-219 IQAEEFENF
+219 VQAEEFENF

-246 LITALDSIFQKCPD
+246 LITALDSIFQKAPD

-283 GKSPEFIFREF
+283 GKSHEFIFREF

-328 IHLSSNPSHLEAVN
+328 IHLSPNPSHLEAVN
-342 GVVEGKARARQR
+342 GVVEGKTRARQR
-354 LRGDSDRKR
+354 LRGDKERKR

-424 VAKIVE
+424 VAKAIGS
-430 APIFHVNGNDPLAVA
+430 PIFHVNGNDPLAVA
-445 MVAELALAYR
+445 MVAETALAYR

-479 PAFTQPILYQRI
+479 PAFTQPILYR
-491 KKMPQVSELLT
+491 K
-502 EKMIKEGDVTLE
+502 IKEMPCISDILSEKLVKEGELNKE
-514 ESEEIHKRLRRHLD
+514 ESVEIHQRLRRQLD
-528 ASLEKVRTVKKS
+528 ASLEKVKTVKKS

-546 VAVHQIAYDFAPVQT
+546 VAVKQIPYDFTDVET
-561 AVKKKELEKV
+561 AVPRKDLDKV
-571 AQALTTCPRG
+571 LKALSTCPEN
-581 FNLNSKIKRQ
+581 FNLNHKIKRQ
-591 IETKAKNFKSG
+591 VDAKAKNYKAG
-602 RGIDWALAEQLAFGS
+602 QGIDWGLAELLAFGS

-640 HAVWYDSEDRTRYVP
+640 HAAWYDSDDRTRYVP
-655 LLEME
+655 LLNME
-660 DRQGKFCVYNS
+660 DRQGQFCVYNS

-686 LDYPRMLA
+686 LDYPSMLA
-694 IWEAQFGDFVNG
+694 IWEAQFGDFANG

-723 SVSDLVMLLPHG
+723 AVSDLVLLLPHG

-748 ERFLQGCAEDNVVVV
+748 ERFLQGCAEDNVVVG
-763 NLSTPAQYF
+763 NLTTPAQYF
-772 HALRRQKRKEYA
+772 HALRRQKKKEFA
-784 KPLIV
+784 KPLIL
-789 MAPKSLLRHKLCV
+789 MAPKSLLRHKSCV
-802 SELKEFTS
+802 SELKELTKGRFE
-810 GGFQEFI
+810 EFLPDPVPATR
-817 TDPTPPKSPSTL
+817 TDTL

-839 LMEAREVIRSPKAAI
+839 LIEAREAIRTPKASI
-854 VRVEQFYPFHEEKF
+854 IRVEQFYPFNKEKF
-868 KEVLGPFAKTK
+868 AKVIEPYAK
-879 RLVWCQEEPKNMGA
+879 AKKVVWCQEEPENMGA
-893 WNFLAPL
+893 WPFLAPL
-900 IEESLGRRPEF
+900 LEDCLGRKPVY

-927 HKREQSEL
+927 HKKEQ
-935 IASALGQT
+935 ASLVADALG
-943 IPTSNK
+943 ISSKEDS

>member
-1 MEFRWFVQT
+1 ME
-10 NTTLFLV
+10 NL
-17 FTPKPRYE
+17 
-25 ESFESMDNST
+25 N
-35 FANRWNLDEIES
+35 FATRWNIDEVES
-47 NYQTWLKEP
+47 NYLKWLKEP
-56 ASLDSRW
+56 NSLDDTWRV
-63 QIFFEGFQLGYEGNG
+63 FFEGFHLGSD
-78 HQPTR
+78 HQANETISEVSPTEKP
-83 THSDSAEP
+83 SV
-91 EVGDYSIEK
+91 EVVNRNDAVEK

-107 IYAYRDI
+107 IYSYRDI

-121 DPLKDEIPENPRL
+121 DPLKKEIEENPRL
-134 SLDRLGFEPKD
+134 TLERLGLD
-145 LGEVHFTGNYLG
+145 STDMQEVHFTGNDLG
-157 GVRMTM
+157 GVRM
-163 KDILDRLKKT
+163 KVGELLERLKTT

-183 HLQATDKRRWIQSKI
+183 HLQATEKRRWIQSKI
-198 EPNDNQPSF
+198 EPNNNQPNF
-207 SHDEKLRILRKI
+207 PHEEKLRILRKI

-239 SLEGGET
+239 SLEGGES

-260 EGVEEIVMGM
+260 EGVEEMVMGM

-283 GKSPEFIFREF
+283 GKSHEFIFREF
-294 SENFVPDGAHGSG
+294 SDNFVPDGAHGSG

-322 SGQQVV
+322 NGQQVV
-328 IHLSSNPSHLEAVN
+328 IHLSPNPSHLEAVN
-342 GVVEGKARARQR
+342 GVVEGKTRARQR
-354 LRGDSDRKR
+354 LRGDSERRR
-363 VLPILVHGDAA
+363 VLPILIHGDAA

-395 GGTVHVVVN
+395 GGTIHVVVN

-424 VAKIVE
+424 VAKIIE

-445 MVAELALAYR
+445 MVAELALEYR
-455 QKFGED
+455 QKFQED
-461 VVIDVN
+461 VVIDIN

-479 PAFTQPILYQRI
+479 PAFTQPILYQTI
-491 KKMPQVSELLT
+491 KQMPSISSIFT
-502 EKMIKEGDVTLE
+502 EQLVKDGDLDKKESD
-514 ESEEIHKRLRRHLD
+514 EIHQRLRRQLD
-528 ASLEKVRTVKKS
+528 ATLEKVRTVKKS

-546 VAVHQIAYDFAPVQT
+546 VAIRQIPYDFASVDT
-561 AVKKKELEKV
+561 AVAKKDLEKV
-571 AQALTTCPRG
+571 ANALTRFPDD

-591 IETKAKNFKSG
+591 IENKAKNFKSG
-602 RGIDWALAEQLAFGS
+602 RGIDWAMAEQLAFGS

-640 HAVWYDSEDRTRYVP
+640 HAAWYDSNDRTRYVP

-660 DRQGKFCVYNS
+660 DRKGKFCVYNS

-686 LDYPRMLA
+686 LDYPSMLA
-694 IWEAQFGDFVNG
+694 IWEAQFGDFANG

-713 FIMSAEDKWG
+713 FIMSGEDKWG
-723 SVSDLVMLLPHG
+723 AVSDLVLLLPHG

-748 ERFLQGCAEDNVVVV
+748 ERFLQGCAEDNVVVA
-763 NLSTPAQYF
+763 NMSTPAQYF
-772 HALRRQKRKEYA
+772 HALRRQKIKEYA

-802 SELKEFTS
+802 SELKEFTH
-810 GGFQEFI
+810 GAFQEFI
-817 TDPTPPKSPSTL
+817 PDPTPPKSPNTL

-839 LMEAREVIRSPKAAI
+839 LLEAREAVRSPKASI
-854 VRVEQFYPFHEEKF
+854 MRVEQFYPFHADKF
-868 KEVLGPFAKTK
+868 REFLEPYSKVK
-879 RLVWCQEEPKNMGA
+879 RLVWCQEEPQNMGA
-893 WNFLAPL
+893 WSFLAPI
-900 IEESLGRRPEF
+900 IEEVIGRRPEF
-911 VGRSAT
+911 VGRTAT

-927 HKREQSEL
+927 HKIEQAEL
-935 IASALGQT
+935 IAKALGEPSLH
-943 IPTSNK
+943 IEN

>member
-1 MEFRWFVQT
+1 M
-10 NTTLFLV
+10 NN
-17 FTPKPRYE
+17 P
-25 ESFESMDNST
+25 SFAT
-35 FANRWNLDEIES
+35 RWNVDEIES
-47 NYQTWLKEP
+47 NYLKWLEAP
-56 ASLDSRW
+56 SELDPNW
-63 QIFFEGFQLGYEGNG
+63 QYFFEGFHLGSENG
-78 HQPTR
+78 SGAVPSETVPSVNE
-83 THSDSAEP
+83 SDS
-91 EVGDYSIEK
+91 GIEK

-107 IYAYRDI
+107 VYAFRDI

-121 DPLKDEIPENPRL
+121 DPLESEIKENPRL
-134 SLDRLGFEPKD
+134 SLKRLGFDTSDMSEI
-145 LGEVHFTGNYLG
+145 HFTGNYLG
-157 GVRMTM
+157 GVRMSVGEVF
-163 KDILDRLKKT
+163 DRLKKT

-183 HLQATDKRRWIQSKI
+183 HIQETEKRRWIQSKI
-198 EPNDNQPSF
+198 EPNNNIPSF
-207 SHDEKLRILRKI
+207 SRDEKLRILNKI
-219 IQAEEFENF
+219 VQAEEFENF

-246 LITALDSIFQKCPD
+246 LITALDSIFQKAPD

-283 GKSPEFIFREF
+283 GKSHEFIFREF

-328 IHLSSNPSHLEAVN
+328 IHLSPNPSHLEAVN
-342 GVVEGKARARQR
+342 GVVEGKTRARQR
-354 LRGDSDRKR
+354 LRGDKERKR

-424 VAKIVE
+424 VAKAIGS
-430 APIFHVNGNDPLAVA
+430 PIFHVNGNDPLAVA
-445 MVAELALAYR
+445 MVAETALAYR

-479 PAFTQPILYQRI
+479 PAFTQPILYR
-491 KKMPQVSELLT
+491 K
-502 EKMIKEGDVTLE
+502 IKEMPCISDILSEKLVKEGELNKE
-514 ESEEIHKRLRRHLD
+514 ESVEIHQRLRRQLD
-528 ASLEKVRTVKKS
+528 ASLEKVKTVKKS

-546 VAVHQIAYDFAPVQT
+546 VAVKQIPYDFTDVET
-561 AVKKKELEKV
+561 AVPRKDLDKV
-571 AQALTTCPRG
+571 LKALWTCPEN
-581 FNLNSKIKRQ
+581 FNLNHKIKRQ
-591 IETKAKNFKSG
+591 VDAKAKNYKAG
-602 RGIDWALAEQLAFGS
+602 QGIDWGLAELLAFGS

-640 HAVWYDSEDRTRYVP
+640 HAAWYDSDDRTRYVP
-655 LLEME
+655 LLNME
-660 DRQGKFCVYNS
+660 DRQGQFCVYNS

-686 LDYPRMLA
+686 LDYPSMLA
-694 IWEAQFGDFVNG
+694 IWEAQFGDFANG

-723 SVSDLVMLLPHG
+723 AVSDLVLLLPHG

-748 ERFLQGCAEDNVVVV
+748 ERFLQGCAEDNVVVG
-763 NLSTPAQYF
+763 NLTTPAQYF
-772 HALRRQKRKEYA
+772 HALRRQKKKEFA
-784 KPLIV
+784 KPLIL
-789 MAPKSLLRHKLCV
+789 MAPKSLLRHKSCV
-802 SELKEFTS
+802 SELKELTNGRFE
-810 GGFQEFI
+810 EFLPDPVPATR
-817 TDPTPPKSPSTL
+817 TDTL

-839 LMEAREVIRSPKAAI
+839 LIEAREAIRTPKASI
-854 VRVEQFYPFHEEKF
+854 IRVEQFYPFNKEKF
-868 KEVLGPFAKTK
+868 AKVIEPYAK
-879 RLVWCQEEPKNMGA
+879 AKKVVWCQEEPENMGA
-893 WNFLAPL
+893 WPFLAPL
-900 IEESLGRRPEF
+900 LEDCLGRKPVY
-911 VGRSAT
+911 VGRTAT

-927 HKREQSEL
+927 HKKEQ
-935 IASALGQT
+935 ASLVADALG
-943 IPTSNK
+943 IPSKEDS